1 MLLLAASAISTRVQI
16 VAILASGLL
25 LLFILELVRRR
36 RLAES
41 YALLWLIA
49 AAVLIVFAV
58 WEGLLVDLADLV
70 GIEVPSNAL
79 FAMAFGFVLVLL
91 LSFSVAVSRLSRENR
106 ILAQEV
112 ARLSDELRRR
122 PPDDRGP
129 PQ

>member
-1 MLLLAASAISTRVQI
+1 MLLLADSAISTRVQI

-25 LLFILELVRRR
+25 FIFILELVRRR

-106 ILAQEV
+106 LLAQEV
-112 ARLSDELRRR
+112 ARLTEELRR

-129 PQ
+129 PS

>member
-25 LLFILELVRRR
+25 LIFILELVRRR
-36 RLAES
+36 HLAES

-106 ILAQEV
+106 LLAQEV
-112 ARLSDELRRR
+112 ARLTEELRR

>member
-1 MLLLAASAISTRVQI
+1 MLLADSAISTRVQI
-16 VAILASGLL
+16 VAILASGMLL
-25 LLFILELVRRR
+25 IFILELVRRR

-49 AAVLIVFAV
+49 AGVLIIFAV

-106 ILAQEV
+106 LLAQEV
-112 ARLSDELRRR
+112 ARLTEELRRR

-129 PQ
+129 PS

>member
-1 MLLLAASAISTRVQI
+1 MLLLADSAISTRVQI
-16 VAILASGLL
+16 FAILASGALL
-25 LLFILELVRRR
+25 LLILELVRRR

-49 AAVLIVFAV
+49 GAVLILFAV

-70 GIEVPSNAL
+70 GIDVPSNAL

-112 ARLSDELRRR
+112 ARLSEELRER

>member
-1 MLLLAASAISTRVQI
+1 MLLLADSAISTRVQI

-25 LLFILELVRRR
+25 LIFILELVRRR
-36 RLAES
+36 HLAES

-112 ARLSDELRRR
+112 ARLSEALRR

-129 PQ
+129 PP